1 MACAVLLRTR
11 MSAAVKTS
19 ASVSSSNPR
28 FLWNEIV
35 RWSFEACILR
45 KEGREERVTELLQDR
60 LPSLIR
66 AWSSHCGLSAPACK
80 EQLRSLFV
88 RVQENVEIGFV
99 QRRLIVEE
107 ICARFS
113 GPAPRA
119 DARPAPAPS
128 GSVGLRR
135 RVPFG
140 NIPDMLDALADAEF
154 EAMGEAVLP
163 LRRAVLLPSPDPFS
177 EESAAQVALSA

>member
-1 MACAVLLRTR
+1 MSCAFTHPL
-11 MSAAVKTS
+11 MSAPAKTS
-19 ASVSSSNPR
+19 ASLQSSNPR

-45 KEGREERVTELLQDR
+45 KEGREERVTDLLQER

-66 AWSSHCGLSAPACK
+66 AWSSRCGLPSAACK
-80 EQLRSLFV
+80 ERLRSLFT
-88 RVQENVEIGFV
+88 RIQENVEIGFV

-113 GPAPRA
+113 RPS
-119 DARPAPAPS
+119 ARGES
-128 GSVGLRR
+128 GHLPVVPGSIGLRR
-135 RVPFG
+135 RVPID
-140 NIPDMLDALADAEF
+140 NIPDMLDALAEAEF

-163 LRRAVLLPSPDPFS
+163 LRRAVMTPVQDLFA
-177 EESAAQVALSA
+177 EEAAQVALSA